1 MARTKRK
8 DPEEEK
14 RHREAAIA
22 TEQFRQ
28 GRDYE
33 WSLAKDF
40 FRNHADGIGSGREAA
55 EALERGE
62 HRR

>member
-1 MARTKRK
+1 MSRSRRK

-14 RHREAAIA
+14 RRHEAAIA
-22 TEQFRQ
+22 KEQFKQ

-40 FRNHADGIGSGREAA
+40 FRQHDGIGSGREAA